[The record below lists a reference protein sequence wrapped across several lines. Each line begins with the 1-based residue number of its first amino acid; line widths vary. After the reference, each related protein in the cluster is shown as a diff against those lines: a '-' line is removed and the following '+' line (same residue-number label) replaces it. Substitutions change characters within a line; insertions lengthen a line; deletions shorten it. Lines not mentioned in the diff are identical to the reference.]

1 MKSIKE
7 YLNRSAVDE
16 ADINEVAIP
25 DSVED
30 KVQLFKSCIE
40 KLKKNCRVYA
50 QVEAN
55 KKEIQFARKVYDQIV
70 ASKLPDGRSP
80 YNLVNIDV
88 VEFMN
93 AAWTP
98 VWNSLQDPRSMRNG
112 VESKSLF
119 KLMTWLAAAF
129 KGM

>member
-7 YLNRSAVDE
+7 YIEQDLVNEVRLDE
-16 ADINEVAIP
+16 AAIP

-30 KVQLFKSCIE
+30 KVSLFKSCIE
-40 KLKKNCRVYA
+40 KLKKCRVYA
-50 QVEAN
+50 QIEAS
-55 KKEIQFARKVYDQIV
+55 KKDIQFARKVYDQIV

-98 VWNSLQDPRSMRNG
+98 VWNSLKDPRSMRNG